1 MVPRLKSPKGQVF
14 ENDSTFLNALGAKA
28 ALQSSSWVPRSPGLQ
43 EKLRAKGRAR
53 GSDLIS
59 KAEASLHLA
68 EHPCIHPLR
77 KASLSPPHR
86 AGVIAN

>member
-1 MVPRLKSPKGQVF
+1 MVPRLKSPKCQVF
-14 ENDSTFLNALGAKA
+14 ENDSTFLKEQGAKTT
-28 ALQSSSWVPRSPGLQ
+28 LQSSSCVPLSPGLQ

-68 EHPCIHPLR
+68 EHPFIYPL
-77 KASLSPPHR
+77 KASVSQPHR
-86 AGVIAN
+86 AGVMTN